1 MGVPWNGHFALDT
14 QTGPLC
20 RTNDGEIG
28 HGWDQL
34 PKCTEIFERDSHRRR
49 WAAMMDEIE
58 QRALFKFLVR
68 KLKDCRRELTVH
80 GAFAEE
86 LRERGYQDVDH
97 ILKMFRAE
105 PMLDETLD
113 LHFAWLERLADKNPN
128 AIFVARNS

>member
-1 MGVPWNGHFALDT
+1 
-14 QTGPLC
+14 
-20 RTNDGEIG
+20 
-28 HGWDQL
+28 
-34 PKCTEIFERDSHRRR
+34 
-49 WAAMMDEIE
+49 MMDEIE

-80 GAFAEE
+80 RAFAEE

-113 LHFAWLERLADKNPN
+113 LHFAWLERLVTESERDLRGKELLELLLKWEPEGEPN
-128 AIFVARNS
+128 